1 MFNHQPLDYICPICN
16 LVNGKESEFNKLSD
30 IVFEN
35 ERILAFISPKW
46 WPNNPGNVMVVPKPH
61 FENIYDIPDELL
73 GELNIVAKKIAVAMR
88 TEYKCDGISTR
99 QHNEPSGNQDLWHF
113 HLHVFPRWKNDNLYL
128 NNDKSEFIDSII
140 REPYAKK
147 LKSCLKAT

>member
-30 IVFEN
+30 IVLEN

-73 GELNIVAKKIAVAMR
+73 GELNIIARKIAVAMR
-88 TEYKCDGISTR
+88 IEYECDGISTR

>member
-1 MFNHQPLDYICPICN
+1 MFNHQPLGYICPICN
-16 LVNGKESEFNKLSD
+16 LVNGKENEFNKLSD
-30 IVFEN
+30 IVLEN

-46 WPNNPGNVMVVPKPH
+46 WPNNPGNVMIVPKLH

-73 GELNIVAKKIAVAMR
+73 GELYIIGKKIAVAVK
-88 TEYKCDGISTR
+88 TEYECDGISTR

-128 NNDKSEFIDSII
+128 NNDKSEFIDSTI

>member
-46 WPNNPGNVMVVPKPH
+46 WPNNPGNVMVVPKSH

-73 GELNIVAKKIAVAMR
+73 GELNIIAKKIAVAMR
-88 TEYKCDGISTR
+88 IEYGCDGISTR